1 MRIAYSFISLIGN
14 RFNTVLAHQAAKQ
27 FMMEGGP
34 GSPSGGRG
42 NNILASS
49 LSEREVD
56 LLEAEADYRAKVRV
70 QKTAFT
76 AVTTHTVLV

>member
-1 MRIAYSFISLIGN
+1 
-14 RFNTVLAHQAAKQ
+14 
-27 FMMEGGP
+27 MEGGP

-42 NNILASS
+42 NNVLASS

-76 AVTTHTVLV
+76 TVTTHMVLV